1 MATSTIKRARLKGS
15 DVVRMLMEM
24 DDDSDLS
31 SLSDSEAGDSPTEQ
45 PFAESDSESD
55 AEQQAIA
62 TTSFL
67 PAEDDNTDMSCSDA
81 DIDSDPEGE
90 DVQTQTGSV
99 KSRSG
104 KIWHDV
110 APTCRRRGPQDIVR
124 GRSGLTAAG
133 KSVESVA
140 DSFRI
145 FITAELVQL
154 TAQHTNEE
162 GERMYAE
169 YNKKHPTN
177 QKKYHPFDE
186 DELYACIGLLI
197 LAGVLKGKHE
207 ICGATFVAVL
217 HSLQQCQ
224 EIASSSSFV
233 CVDSTTRLLGIKEK
247 SDNMAH
253 VREMFDL
260 FNSTLTKPYVPSEF
274 STVDEQLVT
283 FRGRAKFK
291 VFIPSKPGKYG
302 ILMRMMTDATSRYV
316 LNIVPYAGKPS
327 DGQHEPPGSAQRL
340 VHQLVLS
347 YKGSGRNVTM
357 DRFYTSVE
365 LAEDLLKDKLT
376 IVGTMNTSRRDVPA
390 TMKPS
395 KTRAELSSSF
405 LFTRDLTMV
414 SYVPKKN
421 KSVVLLSSMHH
432 AKDISNEDHRK
443 PEIIL
448 FYNSTK
454 GGVDTVDQMV
464 RYYSCRIKTSR
475 WPLAFFM
482 NCLDIA
488 AVNALVIWFCKD
500 PSWNA
505 RKSHRRRLFLHELGL
520 QLIRPH
526 VERRAV
532 QPGLNSQIQQ
542 VLSTTLGRPV
552 KTPSTGTSAV
562 QSACRGRCYICV
574 RLTHGKDHKKRK
586 DKVRRQQQ
594 RCAKCSR
601 HVCNEHCLQV
611 KVCRDCR
618 GDESESTCDET

>member
-1 MATSTIKRARLKGS
+1 
-15 DVVRMLMEM
+15 MEM

-81 DIDSDPEGE
+81 DIDSDPEGD

-162 GERMYAE
+162 GERLYAE

-233 CVDSTTRLLGIKEK
+233 CVDSTTRLLGIKE
-247 SDNMAH
+247 
-253 VREMFDL
+253 
-260 FNSTLTKPYVPSEF
+260 NSLTTWLMYEKCLIF
-274 STVDEQLVT
+274 S
-283 FRGRAKFK
+283 
-291 VFIPSKPGKYG
+291 I
-302 ILMRMMTDATSRYV
+302 
-316 LNIVPYAGKPS
+316 
-327 DGQHEPPGSAQRL
+327 QHLQSLTYPVNFQR
-340 VHQLVLS
+340 S
-347 YKGSGRNVTM
+347 
-357 DRFYTSVE
+357 
-365 LAEDLLKDKLT
+365 
-376 IVGTMNTSRRDVPA
+376 MN
-390 TMKPS
+390 
-395 KTRAELSSSF
+395 
-405 LFTRDLTMV
+405 
-414 SYVPKKN
+414 
-421 KSVVLLSSMHH
+421 
-432 AKDISNEDHRK
+432 
-443 PEIIL
+443 
-448 FYNSTK
+448 
-454 GGVDTVDQMV
+454 
-464 RYYSCRIKTSR
+464 
-475 WPLAFFM
+475 
-482 NCLDIA
+482 
-488 AVNALVIWFCKD
+488 
-500 PSWNA
+500 SW
-505 RKSHRRRLFLHELGL
+505 
-520 QLIRPH
+520 
-526 VERRAV
+526 
-532 QPGLNSQIQQ
+532 
-542 VLSTTLGRPV
+542 
-552 KTPSTGTSAV
+552 
-562 QSACRGRCYICV
+562 
-574 RLTHGKDHKKRK
+574 
-586 DKVRRQQQ
+586 
-594 RCAKCSR
+594 
-601 HVCNEHCLQV
+601 
-611 KVCRDCR
+611 
-618 GDESESTCDET
+618 